1 MEPNQQVAT
10 SLGNTSQSRGAAA
23 YITGIP
29 LGSVETWHQ
38 AARYGKATAAFT
50 HRGRSAIYFPDPLDS
65 FAFATEVL
73 SNPNMPTFLSIV
85 MQTRTEFNDGIQR
98 LKNIPGGGPR
108 HEFG

>member
-1 MEPNQQVAT
+1 MESNQQVAT
-10 SLGNTSQSRGAAA
+10 NLENMGQARGAAA

-29 LGSVETWHQ
+29 VGSEETWHQ
-38 AARYGKATAAFT
+38 AARYGRATAAFT
-50 HRGRSAIYFPDPLDS
+50 HRERSAIYFPDPLDS

-85 MQTRTEFNDGIQR
+85 MQTRTEFDDGIQR
-98 LKNIPGGGPR
+98 LKNIPGGGPQ